1 MKSCQKS
8 GELREIFY
16 RGRKTGEDSEYR
28 ESPGKIRRVGKYGDG
43 PREDSIEFEPVLF
56 VAITNQSC
64 MSWSRKKS

>member
-28 ESPGKIRRVGKYGDG
+28 ESPGKIGRVGKYGV
-43 PREDSIEFEPVLF
+43 RACVR
-56 VAITNQSC
+56 VCAC
-64 MSWSRKKS
+64 V